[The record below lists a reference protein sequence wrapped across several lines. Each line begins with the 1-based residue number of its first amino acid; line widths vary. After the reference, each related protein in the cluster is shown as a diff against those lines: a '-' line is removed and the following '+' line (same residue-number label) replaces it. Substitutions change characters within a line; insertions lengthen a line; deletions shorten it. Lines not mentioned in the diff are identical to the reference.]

1 MIRLEIFTDAR
12 PECIA
17 SVRNVVAGYAG
28 ELGLSAVEIY
38 KVKLCVSEAVT
49 NVVEHAY
56 PQSEPGPV
64 EVRVCEDR
72 GELEIIVADHGRMNH
87 ETSSDDP
94 GGFGLGFISRL
105 TSHCTFTAAHDGTS
119 VEMRFPLPPTS
130 WHEGRRRDPAGA
142 TRDGLS
148 LRARDVETKLAW

>member
-1 MIRLEIFTDAR
+1 MMMRLEISADAR

-38 KVKLCVSEAVT
+38 KVELCVSEAVT

-64 EVRVCEDR
+64 E
-72 GELEIIVADHGRMNH
+72 GQ
-87 ETSSDDP
+87 
-94 GGFGLGFISRL
+94 
-105 TSHCTFTAAHDGTS
+105 GT
-119 VEMRFPLPPTS
+119 
-130 WHEGRRRDPAGA
+130 
-142 TRDGLS
+142 
-148 LRARDVETKLAW
+148 